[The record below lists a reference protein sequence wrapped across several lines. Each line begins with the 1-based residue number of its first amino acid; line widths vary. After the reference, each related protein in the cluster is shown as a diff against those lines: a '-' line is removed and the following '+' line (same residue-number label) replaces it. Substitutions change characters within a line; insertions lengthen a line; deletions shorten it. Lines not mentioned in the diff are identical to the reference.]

1 MGCKVL
7 QGAHQPEEVKGAPL
21 GLEPIGLFL
30 HKVRIN
36 MGRDSPGARRKDWQ
50 RTRTEFSEEE
60 TRMVNRQTETSSKD
74 SDNTG
79 ISFYCFLGQ
88 WDVSGDCRGRTQ
100 QHPRH

>member
-21 GLEPIGLFL
+21 GLEQIGLFL
-30 HKVRIN
+30 HKVCIN

-60 TRMVNRQTETSSKD
+60 T
-74 SDNTG
+74 
-79 ISFYCFLGQ
+79 
-88 WDVSGDCRGRTQ
+88 
-100 QHPRH
+100 